1 LTIRQKYGKIYVDI
15 LKEGDDLANKN
26 SLAAI
31 RANVE
36 GYIGRKV
43 RLKANKGRKKT
54 TIREG
59 ILESAYP
66 SIFVVKIDGGY
77 NSVRRVSYSYSDILT
92 ETVEITVCD
101 EDRKIRI
108 S

>member
-1 LTIRQKYGKIYVDI
+1 MIVWYMDN
-15 LKEGDDLANKN
+15 LKEGDCLLERN
-26 SLAAI
+26 SLAKI

-36 GYIGRKV
+36 NCVGQKV

-59 ILESAYP
+59 IIESAYP

-77 NSVRRVSYSYSDILT
+77 NSIRRVSYSYSDILT
-92 ETVEITVCD
+92 ETVEVTLCNN
-101 EDRKIRI
+101 EEKIQI

>member
-1 LTIRQKYGKIYVDI
+1 MIKRNTLDQI
-15 LKEGDDLANKN
+15 KENV
-26 SLAAI
+26 AI
-31 RANVE
+31 H
-36 GYIGRKV
+36 IGEKV

-59 ILESAYP
+59 ILENAYP
-66 SIFVVKIDGGY
+66 SIFVVKIEGGY

-92 ETVEITVCD
+92 ETVEVTLCD
-101 EDRKIRI
+101 IDNKVRI

>member
-1 LTIRQKYGKIYVDI
+1 LSKINE
-15 LKEGDDLANKN
+15 EGDPLIKRNT
-26 SLAAI
+26 LEQI
-31 RANVE
+31 RENVE
-36 GYIGRKV
+36 THIGEKV

-59 ILESAYP
+59 VLENAYP
-66 SIFVVKIDGGY
+66 SIFVVKIEGGY

-92 ETVEITVCD
+92 ETVEVTLCEID
-101 EDRKIRI
+101 NKIQI